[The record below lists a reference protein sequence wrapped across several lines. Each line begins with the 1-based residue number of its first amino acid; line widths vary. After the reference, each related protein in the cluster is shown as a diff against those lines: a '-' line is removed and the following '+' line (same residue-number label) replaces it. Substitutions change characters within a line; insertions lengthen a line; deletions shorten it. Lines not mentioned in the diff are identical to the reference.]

1 MLLQSITIDNG
12 NVDETTCNQGVPLL
26 EHGLD
31 CNSFFL
37 EVNKD
42 NDKESNLLKRTM
54 GKCTIV
60 SWSLSSNGCISIKGK
75 HLRSHFEGPI
85 LKLASHEYG
94 LQLRLISIKMI

>member
-1 MLLQSITIDNG
+1 MKEYVLKVFLYWNMVLIA
-12 NVDETTCNQGVPLL
+12 
-26 EHGLD
+26 LD
-31 CNSFFL
+31 CSSFFL

-54 GKCTIV
+54 GKCAIV